1 VASSF
6 HIAFVT
12 ALLALI
18 GCSAPETNVLAEA
31 YGNKLYADDLKDL
44 IGESVSQEDSVFI
57 TQEYINQWLSKQVL
71 LHKAEEVLSEV
82 EKNKD
87 KQLENYK
94 ADLLTFEVLNKLATQ
109 LVDTSFEDSELEEYY
124 EENEEDFELAQNILR
139 INFFKIPEQTNAVNK
154 LWVKFKKDDKG
165 ACAQLKE
172 ISEKRG
178 NYYED
183 KANWVYFDDILKE
196 IPITTYNQENYLNNN
211 KYIRFNDNGYTYFIK
226 IIDFKIRSDKSPF
239 SLEKNNIK
247 ELLIMKRQQEMV
259 KEIET
264 KLIEDAY
271 NNKDIKRF

>member
-1 VASSF
+1 MASSF

-71 LHKAEEVLSEV
+71 LHQAEEVLSEV
-82 EKNKD
+82 EKNKE

-94 ADLLTFEVLNKLATQ
+94 ADLLTFEVLNKLAMQ
-109 LVDTSFEDSELEEYY
+109 LVDTSFEESELEEYY

-139 INFFKIPEQTNAVNK
+139 INFFKIPEQTNGVSK
-154 LWVKFKKDDKG
+154 LWVQFKKDDKE
-165 ACAQLKE
+165 AYAQLKA

-183 KANWVYFDDILKE
+183 KTNWVYFDDILKE

>member
-12 ALLALI
+12 ALLVLI

-71 LHKAEEVLSEV
+71 LHQAEEVLSEV
-82 EKNKD
+82 EKNKE

-94 ADLLTFEVLNKLATQ
+94 ADLLTFEVLNKLAMQ
-109 LVDTSFEDSELEEYY
+109 LVDTSFEESELEEYY

-139 INFFKIPEQTNAVNK
+139 INFFKIPEQTNGVSK
-154 LWVKFKKDDKG
+154 LWVQFKKDDKE
-165 ACAQLKE
+165 AYAQLKA
-172 ISEKRG
+172 ISEKHG

-183 KANWVYFDDILKE
+183 KTNWVYFDDILKE

>member
-1 VASSF
+1 MASSF

-12 ALLALI
+12 ALLVLI

-71 LHKAEEVLSEV
+71 LHQAEEVLSEV
-82 EKNKD
+82 EKNKE

-94 ADLLTFEVLNKLATQ
+94 ADLLTFEVLNKLAMQ
-109 LVDTSFEDSELEEYY
+109 LVDTSFEESELEEYY

-139 INFFKIPEQTNAVNK
+139 INFFKIPEQTNGVSK
-154 LWVKFKKDDKG
+154 LWVQFKKDDKE
-165 ACAQLKE
+165 AYAQLKA
-172 ISEKRG
+172 ISEKHG

-183 KANWVYFDDILKE
+183 KTNWVYFDDILKE

>member
-1 VASSF
+1 MASSF
-6 HIAFVT
+6 HIACVT

-71 LHKAEEVLSEV
+71 LHQAEEVLSEV
-82 EKNKD
+82 EKNKE

-94 ADLLTFEVLNKLATQ
+94 ADLLTFEVLNKLAMQ
-109 LVDTSFEDSELEEYY
+109 LVDTSFEESELEEYY
-124 EENEEDFELAQNILR
+124 DENEEDFELAQNILR
-139 INFFKIPEQTNAVNK
+139 INFFKIPEQTNGVSK
-154 LWVKFKKDDKG
+154 LWVKFKKDDKE
-165 ACAQLKE
+165 AYAQLKA

-183 KANWVYFDDILKE
+183 KTNWVYFDDILKE

-226 IIDFKIRSDKSPF
+226 IIDFKIRSDMSPF

-264 KLIEDAY
+264 KLIDEAY
-271 NNKDIKRF
+271 NNKEIKRF